1 MCAVDPATVPH
12 APDRPSPTLDRMLRL
27 AGARTD
33 QSVAVAGPASLPVL
47 VGLCRKGYERVACAR
62 TATCG
67 GADGRSDVLFL
78 SGPCTGAAL
87 AETLGRTARLLRDG
101 GVIVVHEAG
110 LNDDLVLAD
119 RLHVLGFGID
129 WTVHD
134 LADACLVAVGVH
146 RLGRAVEA
154 APAMAADLSRAA

>member
-27 AGARTD
+27 AGARID

-101 GVIVVHEAG
+101 GVIVAHEAG